1 MLAHATPSC
10 VCKLSRPP
18 LSSTRQDLKEIDP
31 AHPARV
37 RYSAGQALPPAMLP
51 VSGQAPLKIHS
62 HITASATPAAHF
74 KRLYRNCPGT
84 VPRPIRRFS
93 WGSHDR
99 VLTYFDRY
107 DGTVE
112 PQNDSW
118 YLDRSGCH
126 SLWREH
132 YPGLKR
138 RMPVLHSRRSRL
150 PRKSANVRRF
160 GN

>member
-99 VLTYFDRY
+99 VLTYFGRI
-107 DGTVE
+107 GSRPTRR
-112 PQNDSW
+112 
-118 YLDRSGCH
+118 LRSP
-126 SLWREH
+126 SSKNL
-132 YPGLKR
+132 GLQGVVAMR
-138 RMPVLHSRRSRL
+138 GANTPVFAHRVNRQSGVRSA
-150 PRKSANVRRF
+150 SINF
-160 GN
+160 D